1 MAKINMKELD
11 TKLSNIETALKGL
24 TMNCTNNKEKKPRN
38 CTDTGVLHK
47 AKLLYY
53 QTVKNSEEVMKL
65 VHKKH
70 SNVDK
75 VDFKNWRCVKETTD
89 EMFEK
94 LSSAKKQEYLDKA
107 REMKNV
113 E

>member
-1 MAKINMKELD
+1 MKELNA
-11 TKLSNIETALKGL
+11 KLSNIETALKGL
-24 TMNCTNNKEKKPRN
+24 SVNCQEKKPRN
-38 CTDTGVLHK
+38 CTDTGMLHK

-65 VHKKH
+65 VQKKH
-70 SNVDK
+70 NNVAK
-75 VDFKNWRCVKETTD
+75 VDFKNWRCVKEITD

-94 LSSAKKQEYLDKA
+94 LSSAKKQEYLNKA
-107 REMKNV
+107 RESKNV

>member
-1 MAKINMKELD
+1 MASINMKELN
-11 TKLSNIETALKGL
+11 TKLTNIENALKSL
-24 TMNCTNNKEKKPRN
+24 SVNNTCKEKKPRS
-38 CTDTGVLHK
+38 CTDVGLMHK

-53 QTVKNSEEVMKL
+53 QTVKNSDEVMKL

-70 SNVDK
+70 DNVAK
-75 VDFKNWRCVKETTD
+75 VDFKNWRCVKEITD
-89 EMFEK
+89 EMFDK

-107 REMKNV
+107 RETKNN

>member
-1 MAKINMKELD
+1 MASINMKELNA
-11 TKLSNIETALKGL
+11 KLSNIETALKGL
-24 TMNCTNNKEKKPRN
+24 SVNCNNKEKKPRN
-38 CTDTGVLHK
+38 CTDTGLLHK

-53 QTVKNSEEVMKL
+53 QTVKNSEEVIKL
-65 VHKKH
+65 VQKKH
-70 SNVDK
+70 SNVAK
-75 VDFKNWRCVKETTD
+75 VDFKNWRCVKEITD

-107 REMKNV
+107 RETKNV